1 MIAITEDD
9 YPLNISQKMAIIS
22 FPPVDQ
28 ADEDGLLAV
37 GGDLEVESLLLAYRS
52 GVFPWPIS
60 DEHLLT
66 WFAPSQRA
74 IVWLKDFH
82 ISQSLKKFLKKTTY
96 EIQIDTN
103 FSGVIQGCAD
113 IQRRKK
119 EKSTW
124 ITDRMI
130 EAYTRLHQAGY
141 CHSIECYDDGQLVG
155 GLYGVSLGAMF
166 AGESM
171 FHLAE
176 NASKVCVC
184 HLVERMRK
192 HGAFWFDCQQM
203 TPLFKTFGAV
213 EIERSKYMKLL
224 EEALLRDVCIFS

>member
-1 MIAITEDD
+1 MIPITECNN
-9 YPLNISQKMAIIS
+9 PLTYFSEMAIIS

-37 GGDLEVESLLLAYRS
+37 GGDLEVESLLLSYRS

-66 WFAPSQRA
+66 WFAPPKRA
-74 IVWLKDFH
+74 IIWLKDFH

-96 EIQIDTN
+96 EIRVDTN
-103 FSGVIQGCAD
+103 FAAVIEGCAD

-130 EAYTRLHQAGY
+130 EAYTRFHHAGY
-141 CHSIECYDDGQLVG
+141 CHSIECYDEGQLVG
-155 GLYGVSLGAMF
+155 GLYGVSLGGMF

-184 HLVERMRK
+184 YLADRMHK
-192 HGAFWFDCQQM
+192 SGALWFDCQQM
-203 TPLFKTFGAV
+203 TPLFRNFGAV
-213 EIERSKYMKLL
+213 EVGRDEFMKLL
-224 EEALLRDVCIFS
+224 EDALSRDVCLFS